1 MKRPFTLI
9 AVLFVLLISKS
20 HLSYSQEFMPFTQ
33 SSYSGV
39 SGLLLQPASIA
50 DSRYLFDMTIFGG
63 DFYASNNYLALK
75 RDGIYKPSV
84 WNDSTFGD
92 KYIVR
97 NTGSND
103 RTGLVGMGMVL
114 PSFMINVSDNTA
126 FAFSSRFR
134 GLINFDNIDS
144 DFAEVLAENFDVE
157 GLFGKHVVNPD
168 LSVQANFWT
177 EFGITWANVIPL
189 NSERHFLKAG
199 ITPKLLLGVA
209 SGYVYTPN
217 LDFMLESSDILNI
230 YNNKFYYGLSGNFD
244 DATTNPFKFSSDPGF
259 GLDLGFVY
267 EYRPHMDQY
276 KYDMDGKKDLIRPDK
291 EKYLL
296 RVGVALLD
304 LGGMQYKKDFYSQD
318 FTADIYQWDLANE
331 QIKDVQGFND
341 TIVKRFGLNPNT
353 EEYFMMRLPT
363 ALSLQFDYNA
373 GKNFYI
379 NFSPYF
385 AMRKGVSIESKVHNY
400 TTFSLTPRYDLKWFG
415 AALPIQADELG
426 RFRAGLALRL
436 GPVWVGSNT
445 MLSANFANKTY
456 SYDVYFLVKL
466 PIFRGVPR
474 DRDKDAVSDKMDQC
488 IEIPG
493 VWELRGCPDSDAD
506 GLTDAQDECPNEP
519 GPADLK
525 GCPDRDGDG
534 IADKNDRC
542 PDLAG
547 KAEYNGCPDSDG
559 DGIIDNDDKCP
570 DQPGPVSLNGCPDK
584 DGDGVIDRE
593 DECPDKA
600 GSALMKGCPDS
611 DNDGVADKDDNCP
624 DIPGKKEFGGC
635 PFNDYDKDGVADEQ
649 DECPATPGPAITKGC
664 PDTDGDG
671 LADNVDECP
680 KTFGTLANKGCP
692 EIKKEE
698 KAILAKAFSNL
709 EFETGKA
716 IIKASSY
723 SSLNEL
729 ADMLI
734 AKTDWKVKLSGHTDN
749 TGTAAGNME
758 LSKNRANAVKDYLV
772 GQGVA
777 TERIISEWF
786 GQEKPVADNKTAAGR
801 QQNRRVEMK
810 IVFE

>member
-157 GLFGKHVVNPD
+157 GLFGKRVVNPD

-230 YNNKFYYGLSGNFD
+230 YNNMFYYGLSGNFD